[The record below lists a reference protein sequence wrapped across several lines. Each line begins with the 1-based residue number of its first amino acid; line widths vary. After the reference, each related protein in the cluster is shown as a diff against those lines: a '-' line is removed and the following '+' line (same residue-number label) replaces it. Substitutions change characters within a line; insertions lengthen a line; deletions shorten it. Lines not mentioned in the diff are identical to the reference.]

1 VLKAFT
7 FTFEDD
13 ARWCLNID
21 AGAVKGVSDSGD
33 PEVDIVELVVELGA
47 AASERGRGVV
57 MILDEM
63 QFLGAAD
70 LNLLAMAM
78 HQISQEVHPVVIAGA
93 GLPQLP
99 LMLKESKLYVERLFT
114 FRTIDSLP
122 SAAAARA
129 LTVPAGR
136 AGVSYGS
143 DALECILERARG
155 YPCFLQQWGEIV
167 WNEADGSPIAL
178 DDALAADELV
188 TEELDRRFFRDRYN
202 TATEAERIYMAA
214 MADLGSGSHS
224 SAAIAAHMGMTA
236 KQLSVRRDSLLKNG
250 LIYSPLDTEL
260 DFTVPVFAQFMR
272 RIHPFGASERPR
284 RGRPPRG

>member
-1 VLKAFT
+1 MLKAFT

-47 AASERGRGVV
+47 APSERGRGVV

-129 LTVPAGR
+129 LTVPAGVTGLLGPNG
-136 AGVSYGS
+136 AGR
-143 DALECILERARG
+143 DRLERGRRKPDRAR
-155 YPCFLQQWGEIV
+155 
-167 WNEADGSPIAL
+167 
-178 DDALAADELV
+178 
-188 TEELDRRFFRDRYN
+188 
-202 TATEAERIYMAA
+202 
-214 MADLGSGSHS
+214 
-224 SAAIAAHMGMTA
+224 
-236 KQLSVRRDSLLKNG
+236 
-250 LIYSPLDTEL
+250 
-260 DFTVPVFAQFMR
+260 
-272 RIHPFGASERPR
+272 
-284 RGRPPRG
+284 